1 MQSDYRSIKEHL
13 AKRLFTN
20 KKPYRTAAQ
29 KAEARCLARVVDGH
43 WVSSAAVSFHN
54 ERRPRD

>member
-1 MQSDYRSIKEHL
+1 MQSDNRSINEHL
-13 AKRLFTN
+13 AQRAFLN

-29 KAEARCLARVVDGH
+29 KAEARRLARVVDGH
-43 WVSSAAVSFHN
+43 WVSSAAVSHHP